1 PECYPGGHRIL
12 RNPYRSVDFDSTE
25 IQNTAIQDLICDHS
39 LSPGWYRFRI
49 NNKPAE
55 MPTTCIEMNRCG
67 TQAPVWLSLK
77 DASLPRP
84 GEVRQLSACA
94 TWQFFQG
101 STKDCCLFR
110 IPITVRNCGEF
121 LIYHLQPTQG
131 CMGYCAKVA
140 PDLGSR
146 LCPPGEVEVNGRCKA
161 TVPSLPS
168 RPMITPEVIGQSVH
182 LRCSFVPP
190 PWSQPLGF
198 QVVWARHIGHSMKA
212 EIRQES
218 TLKPFSLVEM
228 DGVHFRLG
236 ETFSCSVSTFRVNSS
251 HSRSSPKE
259 SESFYAGLKFS
270 ADSLH
275 IAENSKEYEVT
286 VHSTVPIPCYGL
298 DHGHQCGVPLA
309 LSVHDPDS
317 PGHEASNVA
326 LSTCQVELQP
336 NACSHG
342 SCGQATFFVTAV
354 TDFTRDGNRPSLIS
368 FLPGPSAPRLWR
380 NYVPMSLKVTVQ
392 DVPTSICY
400 SLTDPHVIT
409 LDGRPA
415 PLSFI
420 GASSGNLRSIP
431 GSGTAAAVTTPSLAN
446 NCGVAARE
454 GNEIVVFDMCNGQP
468 QEARPKL
475 TLKNLGDREGSRV
488 RVLESHQGKKVTL
501 IFPSGAFVR
510 ADVGDWGMSLSVRA
524 PSIDYSNT
532 RGLCGTFDRNG
543 NNDFQGSDGGSYG
556 PDDLHRFIEDW
567 RIAPGES
574 LFDKTPPGT
583 EQEVRRPFC
592 QCQKGFSTSHHAGRG
607 MRNLYNPSAHSDC
620 IAYDNVDYTS
630 VFPSMDTTVEYIKS
644 PEREESILDMS
655 AFNSHPLERRHL
667 QIHGDSGLEL
677 DSEFREDLLLSVDR
691 PRRQASFEFQ
701 PVFAAQSLSQAD
713 LENFAYFFPEDHLA
727 EARPD
732 VHPQW
737 PTPSGLTSA
746 KALEVCQI
754 ALANST
760 VGAVCRGLLGRR
772 LDEAVDLCMLDLQLK
787 DDLGWEEALLPYLE
801 NECERRL
808 LENRTQRALEVS
820 GQPEASQE
828 VVTALRC
835 PNFCNGNGDCTEW
848 GCQCYPSHS
857 FYDCSLA
864 ISQPVELTDLE
875 NGGLCDIRAFNCR
888 TIRVFG
894 LGFIDSTDLSCHATR
909 LKYMNGVWV
918 PGEKQRTKAT
928 FLSSKALDCAVPS
941 LSNTAVNTEDFMM
954 DDKPY
959 ARWEIKVTND
969 GSQYSQAKVLT
980 IYDGV
985 CQVCEASR
993 SGLCKLKERTCNI
1006 DGMCFA
1012 EGDSNP
1018 SSPCLLCDPDTS
1030 KFTWSVNQVNELPA
1044 FHRPQSELRTFAG
1057 ENFVFQFAASDPEG
1071 SALLFQLEEGPKGAV
1086 LSPGRLS
1093 SSGESRRFPGTR
1105 RRDRDARSASRCRT
1119 SATPR
1124 AASPWSN
1131 HLSSP
1136 SVIQI
1141 NVVACGCQNGG
1152 TCVTD
1157 VNFPAGSGKYLCVCP
1172 EGKQGERALRRGRR
1186 RMLVGAVL
1194 GRQVRQHG
1202 QCGYRCECPAGL
1214 RGVTCLEDI
1223 NECERKPCF
1232 PGVQCFN
1239 SFGSYGCGPC
1249 PKGMLGN
1256 GTTCTAIIRPVPVA
1270 ATSAPRMTAY
1280 EIPDVLQQPPKIKTD
1295 TFRKTSSGSSP
1306 QTRSE
1311 AGRTV
1316 QRIDP
1321 NRLQTKTTTWRRIPE
1336 INQSPAL
1343 AKGEPDRS
1351 ITATTPIAAQTKID
1365 ALRTTQ
1371 GVKFTPSRTNTDTL
1385 RNISGIIPDQVKP
1398 HQPQNTITKI
1408 STVPQPSENVRPAS
1422 GSGHSLAVN
1431 VSATCASRPCF
1442 PGVQCINRRPPH
1454 VMATSAAAARPASTA
1469 TGAARLHEERQ
1480 SRVFYQLLPLST
1492 DVASC
1497 LSSASNH
1504 LPQQQTVG
1512 KTGQSSHGSSSKVS
1526 QLHLPDLP
1534 GRHGIKH
1541 LSTSV
1546 TRAHRDNT
1554 PRHVSA
1560 SGRGGGTGRREAVTA
1575 SRDFPRTSISARHV
1589 TANTHII
1596 HQSANPR
1603 SDVRTYTR
1611 TSMTAS
1617 RDFFVPHV
1625 TVSKSEGV
1633 SATSPKVT
1641 PPAPHLSTQSRQT
1654 TRPQLSHLESTQAK
1668 PWTPLRPVLPLTA
1681 ALTALSY
1688 SLSESEFSADGDEA
1702 ELGPEGSETPQVVPA
1717 LTFTTPGKTVYSGAL
1732 LQRAT
1737 SIQPGAGSSTT
1748 ADKPATTCTDRPCF
1762 PGVLCEPA
1770 VDEGFRCGRCP
1781 VGYTGDGQACRAVC
1795 RHTCGRN
1802 MECAAPNTCRCKPGY
1817 TGLDCQTA
1825 ICEPECMNGGT
1836 CIAPGVCQCLRG
1848 FHGET
1853 CQEALCRLPCENGGT
1868 CVGLQTCS
1876 CPYGFVGPRCQTM
1889 VCSRHCHNGGQ
1900 CVSPDE
1906 CRCPAGWTGPSCET
1920 ALCSPLCL
1928 NGGSCVRP
1936 NICECP
1942 HGFYGAQCQNAVCS
1956 PPCKNG
1962 GLCMRNNI
1970 CLCLQGYTGR
1980 RCEKSVCEPMCMNGG
1995 RCVGPDVCD
2004 CPSGWRGKRCD
2015 KPSCLQK
2022 CLNGGECVGANTCHC
2037 ALGWQGMLCQIP
2049 ICEQKCLYGSRCVR
2063 PNVCACRSGYSGSL
2077 CSKRTTTGAPLL
2089 LPSGST
2095 CLPFSA
2101 LATQKAAVIH

>member
-1 PECYPGGHRIL
+1 MDCCAFASMRQMFPGYLRIALLWVVQLGAFSQHAPECYPGGHRTL

-55 MPTTCIEMNRCG
+55 MPTTCVEMNRCG

-84 GEVRQLSACA
+84 GEIRQLSACA
-94 TWQFFQG
+94 TWQFFHG

-121 LIYHLQPTQG
+121 LLYHLQPTQG
-131 CMGYCAKVA
+131 CMGYCAKVS

-161 TVPSLPS
+161 AVPSLPS
-168 RPMITPEVIGQSVH
+168 RPVITPELIGNSVH

-236 ETFSCSVSTFRVNSS
+236 ETFSCSVSTFRANSS
-251 HSRSSPKE
+251 HSRSNPKE
-259 SESFYAGLKFS
+259 SEGFYAGLKFS
-270 ADSLH
+270 ADSLL
-275 IAENSKEYEVT
+275 IAENSKEHEVT

-309 LSVHDPDS
+309 VSVHDPDS
-317 PGHEASNVA
+317 LGHEAPNVV
-326 LSTCQVELQP
+326 LSACQVELQP
-336 NACSHG
+336 NACSDG
-342 SCGQATFFVTAV
+342 SCGRATFFVTAV
-354 TDFTRDGNRPSLIS
+354 TDFTRDGNRPSLIGV
-368 FLPGPSAPRLWR
+368 FPGPSAPRLWR
-380 NYVPMSLKVTVQ
+380 SYVPTSLKVTVQ
-392 DVPTSICY
+392 DVPTSMCY

-409 LDGRPA
+409 LDGRRYENHQTGTFV
-415 PLSFI
+415 LY
-420 GASSGNLRSIP
+420 RSLVREFEVHSRQWDC
-431 GSGTAAAVTTPSLAN
+431 GSRHYAVAC
-446 NCGVAARE
+446 NCGVVARE
-454 GNEIVVFDMCNGQP
+454 GNDVAIFDMCSGQP
-468 QEARPKL
+468 QESRPQL
-475 TLKNLGDREGSRV
+475 TLKTLGDREGSRV

-524 PSIDYSNT
+524 PSVDYSNT
-532 RGLCGTFDRNG
+532 QGLCGTFDRNG
-543 NNDFQGSDGGSYG
+543 NNDFHASDGGFYG
-556 PDDLHRFIEDW
+556 PDDLPRFIEDW

-574 LFDKTPPGT
+574 LFDRTPPGT
-583 EQEVRRPFC
+583 EQEVSRPFC
-592 QCQKGFSTSHHAGRG
+592 QCQKGYSSSHHTNRE

-667 QIHGDSGLEL
+667 QFHAENNRNSDGGLEL
-677 DSEFREDLLLSVDR
+677 DREFREDLLLSVDR
-691 PRRQASFEFQ
+691 PKRQALFEFK

-727 EARPD
+727 EARPE
-732 VHPQW
+732 VQPQW

-746 KALEVCQI
+746 KALEVCQM

-772 LDEAVDLCMLDLQLK
+772 LDEAVDLCILDLQLK

-808 LENRTQRALEVS
+808 LENRTQRALEVA
-820 GQPEASQE
+820 GAPGAPRE

-835 PNFCNGNGDCTEW
+835 PNFCNGNGECTEW

-888 TIRVFG
+888 NIRVFG
-894 LGFIDSTDLSCHATR
+894 LGFIDSPDLSCHATR

-928 FLSSKALDCAVPS
+928 FLSSKALDCVVPS

-969 GSQYSQAKVLT
+969 GSQYSQARVLT

-1012 EGDSNP
+1012 EGDSSP
-1018 SSPCLLCDPDTS
+1018 SSPCLLCNPDTS
-1030 KFTWSVNQVNELPA
+1030 KFTWSVNQVNEPPA
-1044 FHRPQSELRTFAG
+1044 FHQPQGDLRTFAG

-1071 SALLFQLEEGPKGAV
+1071 SALLFQLEEGPNGAA
-1086 LSPGRLS
+1086 LSPAGLLIWRVPMFPEEEGRQ
-1093 SSGESRRFPGTR
+1093 SRRSFR
-1105 RRDRDARSASRCRT
+1105 FA
-1119 SATPR
+1119 
-1124 AASPWSN
+1124 
-1131 HLSSP
+1131 LSDECNAQSTFT
-1136 SVIQI
+1136 VQI
-1141 NVVACGCQNGG
+1141 DVVPCGCQNGG

-1157 VNFPAGSGKYLCVCP
+1157 INFPAGSGKYLCVCP
-1172 EGKQGERALRRGRR
+1172 EGKQGALCGEDVDEC
-1186 RMLVGAVL
+1186 LSAPCTVGKCVNTAI
-1194 GRQVRQHG
+1194 
-1202 QCGYRCECPAGL
+1202 GYRCECPAGL

-1256 GTTCTAIIRPVPVA
+1256 GTVCTAVDRPVPISP
-1270 ATSAPRMTAY
+1270 TSVPRTTVY
-1280 EIPDVLQQPPKIKTD
+1280 KIPDVLLQPPKIKTD
-1295 TFRKTSSGSSP
+1295 TFRKTSSVSSP
-1306 QTRSE
+1306 QTRAE
-1311 AGRTV
+1311 AGKTIPRV
-1316 QRIDP
+1316 DP
-1321 NRLQTKTTTWRRIPE
+1321 NRLQTWRPIPGKSH
-1336 INQSPAL
+1336 NPTL
-1343 AKGEPDRS
+1343 TKGETNKR
-1351 ITATTPIAAQTKID
+1351 ITAVTPVVSQTESD
-1365 ALRTTQ
+1365 ALRNSQLKPSTT
-1371 GVKFTPSRTNTDTL
+1371 KTDTFK
-1385 RNISGIIPDQVKP
+1385 NISGISPEQIKPDHTKKS
-1398 HQPQNTITKI
+1398 NTIAKT
-1408 STVPQPSENVRPAS
+1408 STVPKPSGSGGPAS
-1422 GSGHSLAVN
+1422 GSGQSLAAN

-1454 VMATSAAAARPASTA
+1454 VGYVCGRCPP
-1469 TGAARLHEERQ
+1469 GLYGNG
-1480 SRVFYQLLPLST
+1480 RVCMKN
-1492 DVASC
+1492 AKA
-1497 LSSASNH
+1497 ASNH

-1512 KTGQSSHGSSSKVS
+1512 KTSRQTHGHSSKVS
-1526 QLHLPDLP
+1526 QLHLPNLP
-1534 GRHGIKH
+1534 TRHGVKH
-1541 LSTSV
+1541 LSWSV
-1546 TRAHRDNT
+1546 TRANRDNA
-1554 PRHVSA
+1554 PRQVPA

-1575 SRDFPRTSISARHV
+1575 AARDVPRTSASHVTTHHRSYTRSSTTVSRDFMVA
-1589 TANTHII
+1589 
-1596 HQSANPR
+1596 
-1603 SDVRTYTR
+1603 
-1611 TSMTAS
+1611 
-1617 RDFFVPHV
+1617 HV
-1625 TVSKSEGV
+1625 TVSKQSEGARTG
-1633 SATSPKVT
+1633 ATPAKVT
-1641 PPAPHLSTQSRQT
+1641 PPAPQLSTQSGKVTRSKQT
-1654 TRPQLSHLESTQAK
+1654 TPQLNHLASTQAK
-1668 PWTPLRPVLPLTA
+1668 PWTPPRPALPLTA

-1688 SLSESEFSADGDEA
+1688 SMSESEFSADGDEA
-1702 ELGPEGSETPQVVPA
+1702 ETGSEGPEMPHMVPA
-1717 LTFTTPGKTVYSGAL
+1717 LTFTTPGKTVYSSPL
-1732 LQRAT
+1732 HRVT
-1737 SIQPGAGSSTT
+1737 PMQPGLRSATT
-1748 ADKPATTCTDRPCF
+1748 ADKHALTCADQPCF
-1762 PGVLCEPA
+1762 PGVSCEP
-1770 VDEGFRCGRCP
+1770 DMDDGFHCGRCP
-1781 VGYTGDGQACRAVC
+1781 IGYTGDGRACRAVC

-1817 TGLDCQTA
+1817 TGFDCLTA
-1825 ICEPECMNGGT
+1825 ICEPGCVNGGV
-1836 CIAPGVCQCLRG
+1836 CVAPGVCHCLSG
-1848 FHGET
+1848 FHGES
-1853 CQEALCRLPCENGGT
+1853 CQEALCRSPCENGGT

-1876 CPYGFVGPRCQTM
+1876 CPYGFVGPRCETM

-1906 CRCPAGWTGPSCET
+1906 CKCLTGWTGPSCET
-1920 ALCSPLCL
+1920 ALCSPVCF
-1928 NGGSCVRP
+1928 NGGVCVRP
-1936 NICECP
+1936 NTCECP

-1962 GLCMRNNI
+1962 GLCIRNNV
-1970 CLCLQGYTGR
+1970 CSCLQGYTGR

-2015 KPSCLQK
+2015 KPSCLHK

-2049 ICEQKCLYGSRCVR
+2049 VCEQKCLYGSRCVR
-2063 PNVCACRSGYSGSL
+2063 PNVCACRSGYSGST
-2077 CSKRTTTGAPLL
+2077 CSRRVII
-2089 LPSGST
+2089 
-2095 CLPFSA
+2095 FSQQCYKM
-2101 LATQKAAVIH
+2101 ATKLFG

>member
-1 PECYPGGHRIL
+1 MDCCAFGSVRLLLPGYLRIALLCVVQLGAFAQHAPECFPGGHRTL

-39 LSPGWYRFRI
+39 LSPGWYRFKI

-55 MPTTCIEMNRCG
+55 MPTTCVEMNRCG

-77 DASLPRP
+77 DTSLPRP

-110 IPITVRNCGEF
+110 IPVTVRNCGEF
-121 LIYHLQPTQG
+121 LVYYLQPTQG

-161 TVPSLPS
+161 AVPSLPS
-168 RPMITPEVIGQSVH
+168 RPVITPELIGHSVH
-182 LRCSFVPP
+182 LRCSFIPP

-236 ETFSCSVSTFRVNSS
+236 EMFSCSVSTFRANSS
-251 HSRSSPKE
+251 HGRSTPKE

-270 ADSLH
+270 PDLLY
-275 IAENSKEYEVT
+275 IAENSKEHEVT
-286 VHSTVPIPCYGL
+286 VHSTVPIPCYGP

-317 PGHEASNVA
+317 LRHEASNVV
-326 LSTCQVELQP
+326 LSACQVELQP
-336 NACSHG
+336 TACSDG

-354 TDFTRDGNRPSLIS
+354 TDFTRDGNRPSLIGA
-368 FLPGPSAPRLWR
+368 LPGPSAPRLWR
-380 NYVPMSLKVTVQ
+380 TYTPISLKVTVQ

-409 LDGRPA
+409 LDGRRYENHQTGTFV
-415 PLSFI
+415 LYQSLTREFEVH
-420 GASSGNLRSIP
+420 SRQWDC
-431 GSGTAAAVTTPSLAN
+431 GSRHYAVAC
-446 NCGVAARE
+446 NCGMAVRE
-454 GNEIVVFDMCNGQP
+454 GNEVAVFDMCNGQP
-468 QEARPKL
+468 QETRPQL
-475 TLKNLGDREGSRV
+475 TLKNLGDDDSKGSRV
-488 RVLESHQGKKVTL
+488 RVLETYQGKKVTL

-510 ADVGDWGMSLSVRA
+510 ADVDDWGMSLSIRA
-524 PSIDYSNT
+524 PSVDYGNT
-532 RGLCGTFDRNG
+532 QGLCGTFDRNG
-543 NNDFQGSDGGSYG
+543 NNDFRGSDGDSYG
-556 PDDLHRFIEDW
+556 PDELHRFIEDW

-583 EQEVRRPFC
+583 RQEVRRPFC
-592 QCQKGFSTSHHAGRG
+592 QCQKGYSTSHHAGRG
-607 MRNLYNPSAHSDC
+607 MGNLYNPSAHSDC

-630 VFPSMDTTVEYIKS
+630 VFPYMDTTLEYIKS
-644 PEREESILDMS
+644 AEKEESILNMS
-655 AFNSHPLERRHL
+655 SFNSHPLERRNL
-667 QIHGDSGLEL
+667 QFHSEKKQHIDSDDKL
-677 DSEFREDLLLSVDR
+677 DVEFREDLLLSVDR
-691 PRRQASFEFQ
+691 PKRQAMFEFQ
-701 PVFAAQSLSQAD
+701 PVFTTESLSQVD
-713 LENFAYFFPEDHLA
+713 LESLAYFFPEDHLA
-727 EARPD
+727 EARPE
-732 VHPQW
+732 VQPQW

-746 KALEVCQI
+746 KALEVCQM

-760 VGAVCRGLLGRR
+760 VGVVCRGLLGRR
-772 LDEAVDLCMLDLQLK
+772 LDEAVDLCILDLQLK

-808 LENRTQRALEVS
+808 LENRTQRALELASSPGMS
-820 GQPEASQE
+820 GE
-828 VVTALRC
+828 VVAALRC
-835 PNFCNGNGDCTEW
+835 PNFCNGNGECTEW
-848 GCQCYPSHS
+848 GCQCHRSYS

-864 ISQPVELTDLE
+864 ISQPVEITDLE
-875 NGGLCDIRAFNCR
+875 NGGLCDIRSYDCR
-888 TIRVFG
+888 NVRVFG
-894 LGFIDSTDLSCHATR
+894 LGFIDSPDLSCHATR

-993 SGLCKLKERTCNI
+993 SGLCKLKDRTCNI

-1030 KFTWSVNQVNELPA
+1030 KFTWSVNQVNEPPA
-1044 FHRPQSELRTFAG
+1044 FHRPQADLRTFAG

-1071 SALLFQLEEGPKGAV
+1071 SALLFQLEEGPKGAI
-1086 LSPGRLS
+1086 LSPAGLLIWRVPMLPEQEGRQSSRSFRFTLS
-1093 SSGESRRFPGTR
+1093 DECNAQSSF
-1105 RRDRDARSASRCRT
+1105 
-1119 SATPR
+1119 
-1124 AASPWSN
+1124 
-1131 HLSSP
+1131 
-1136 SVIQI
+1136 VIQI
-1141 NVVACGCQNGG
+1141 DVVPCGCQNGG
-1152 TCVTD
+1152 SCVTD

-1172 EGKQGERALRRGRR
+1172 EGKQGDLCDEDVDECLSSPCS
-1186 RMLVGAVL
+1186 VGVCINTA
-1194 GRQVRQHG
+1194 GS
-1202 QCGYRCECPAGL
+1202 YRCKCPAGL
-1214 RGVTCLEDI
+1214 RGVTCLQDI

-1256 GTTCTAIIRPVPVA
+1256 GTTCVAVVRPATITP
-1270 ATSAPRMTAY
+1270 TSAPHTTVY
-1280 EIPDVLQQPPKIKTD
+1280 KIPDVRPQPPRIKTD

-1306 QTRSE
+1306 QMRAE
-1311 AGRTV
+1311 AGKTIP
-1316 QRIDP
+1316 RIDP
-1321 NRLQTKTTTWRRIPE
+1321 GRSQTTTWRRIQEVSLNPSFTE
-1336 INQSPAL
+1336 AETNKSVKAIASSQTETDTL
-1343 AKGEPDRS
+1343 KKTKG
-1351 ITATTPIAAQTKID
+1351 IK
-1365 ALRTTQ
+1365 LN
-1371 GVKFTPSRTNTDTL
+1371 PSTTNTDTFK
-1385 RNISGIIPDQVKP
+1385 NISGIRPDQVKP
-1398 HQPQNTITKI
+1398 DQSKISNTIATT
-1408 STVPQPSENVRPAS
+1408 STATQPSRRPAA
-1422 GSGHSLAVN
+1422 GSSQSSAVN

-1454 VMATSAAAARPASTA
+1454 VGYVCGRCPPGLYGNGRICMKNAKA
-1469 TGAARLHEERQ
+1469 
-1480 SRVFYQLLPLST
+1480 
-1492 DVASC
+1492 
-1497 LSSASNH
+1497 ASNH
-1504 LPQQQTVG
+1504 LHQQQTVS
-1512 KTGQSSHGSSSKVS
+1512 KSSRSPHGSSSKVS
-1526 QLHLPDLP
+1526 QLHLPALP
-1534 GRHGIKH
+1534 TRHGIKH
-1541 LSTSV
+1541 LSASV
-1546 TRAHRDNT
+1546 TRANRDNA
-1554 PRHVSA
+1554 PRQAPA
-1560 SGRGGGTGRREAVTA
+1560 SGRGGGTGRREAVTVT
-1575 SRDFPRTSISARHV
+1575 SRDVPRTSVGALHFS
-1589 TANTHII
+1589 ANTHITR
-1596 HQSANPR
+1596 QSSNLR
-1603 SDVRTYTR
+1603 SDARTYGRSSIT
-1611 TSMTAS
+1611 TSRESAA
-1617 RDFFVPHV
+1617 PHV
-1625 TVSKSEGV
+1625 TVSKSGGALTG
-1633 SATSPKVT
+1633 ATPAKVT
-1641 PPAPHLSTQSRQT
+1641 PPAPHLSTESGEVMQHKKT
-1654 TRPQLSHLESTQAK
+1654 TQPQLNHLASTQVK
-1668 PWTPLRPVLPLTA
+1668 PWTPPRSALPLTA

-1688 SLSESEFSADGDEA
+1688 SLSESEYSADGDET
-1702 ELGPEGSETPQVVPA
+1702 EPGSEDPELPPVIPA
-1717 LTFTTPGKTVYSGAL
+1717 LTLTTPGKTVYSSP

-1737 SIQPGAGSSTT
+1737 PIQPGVRSATT
-1748 ADKPATTCTDRPCF
+1748 AEKHMMSCADRPCF
-1762 PGVLCEPA
+1762 PGVQCEPA
-1770 VDEGFRCGRCP
+1770 MDGGFHCGRCP
-1781 VGYTGDGQACRAVC
+1781 VGYTGDGRACRAVC

-1817 TGLDCQTA
+1817 TGFDCQTA
-1825 ICEPECMNGGT
+1825 ICEPECMNGGA
-1836 CIAPGVCQCLRG
+1836 CIAPGVCQCVGG

-1876 CPYGFVGPRCQTM
+1876 CPYGFVGPRCETM

-1906 CRCPAGWTGPSCET
+1906 CMCPSGWTGRTCEI
-1920 ALCSPLCL
+1920 ALCSPVCL
-1928 NGGSCVRP
+1928 NGGLCVRP
-1936 NICECP
+1936 NTCDCP

-1962 GLCMRNNI
+1962 GLCMRNNV
-1970 CLCLQGYTGR
+1970 CSCVQGYIGR

-2022 CLNGGECVGANTCHC
+2022 CLNGGECVGPNICHC
-2037 ALGWQGMLCQIP
+2037 AAGWQGMLCQIP
-2049 ICEQKCLYGSRCVR
+2049 HCEQRCLYGSRCVR

-2077 CSKRTTTGAPLL
+2077 CSKR
-2089 LPSGST
+2089 LPIAQG
-2095 CLPFSA
+2095 
-2101 LATQKAAVIH
+2101 